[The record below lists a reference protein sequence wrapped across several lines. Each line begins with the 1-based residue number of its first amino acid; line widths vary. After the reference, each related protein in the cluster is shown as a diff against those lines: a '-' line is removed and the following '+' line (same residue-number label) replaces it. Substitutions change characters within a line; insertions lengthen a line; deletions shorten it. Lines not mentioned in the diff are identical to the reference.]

1 MDSYKFQS
9 CCSDFWT
16 NILEPKYNKIFY
28 KYLASVG
35 LLHLFPEICDTQY
48 ELSEFV
54 QTMTNLVEKRNLL
67 VKIFTNKLVIQNF
80 VEYSDNLSRI
90 FNRIKEMPL
99 KGSPAN
105 YIPQLANADP
115 NLFGMSFCSIDGQ
128 MFSIGDTI
136 SKFSIQSCVKP
147 LLYCL
152 ALEEHPEDL
161 HRFIGREPSGVK
173 FNSLSLNDRGQPH
186 NPMINAGAIM
196 TCSLIKSELLPYERF
211 DYISKRLREF
221 SGGIEFGFNNSV
233 YLSEKS
239 TADTNFALAYIMRG
253 AHGFP
258 EKTDINEVLDLY
270 FQCCSMDV
278 TTEMLSTA
286 GATLAN
292 KGQSVT
298 LSSQQFGIGEYMGN
312 QVISNKTSRNCLSL
326 MYSCGMYDYSGVWA
340 FDIGIPAKSG
350 VSGCIYAVIPNIG
363 CISIYSPNIDS
374 TGNSIKGI
382 EFFRELVT
390 EFDYHTFN

>member
-1 MDSYKFQS
+1 MDMYKFQS
-9 CCSDFWT
+9 CCSEFWT
-16 NILEPKYNKIFY
+16 TTLEPKYNKNFY
-28 KYLASVG
+28 EYLTSVG
-35 LLHLFPEICDTQY
+35 LIHLFQKDLVQDVQY

-54 QTMTNLVEKRNLL
+54 QQMSNNTEKHDLL
-67 VKIFTNKLVIQNF
+67 VKIFTNKLVVQNF
-80 VEYSDNLSRI
+80 TEYTDNLSKI
-90 FNRIKEMPL
+90 FNKIKETPL
-99 KGSPAN
+99 KGSTAS
-105 YIPQLANADP
+105 YIPQLANVDP

-128 MFSIGDTI
+128 RFSIGDSTC
-136 SKFSIQSCVKP
+136 KFSIQSCVKP

-152 ALEEHPEDL
+152 ALEEHPEEL

-173 FNSLSLNDRGQPH
+173 FNSLSLNEQGQPH

-196 TCSLIKSELLPYERF
+196 TCSLIKKEKALYERF
-211 DYISKRLREF
+211 DYISRRLQEF

-258 EKTDINEVLDLY
+258 KGSDINEVLDLY

-278 TTEMLSTA
+278 TTEMLSTV

-292 KGQSVT
+292 KGQSVVA
-298 LSSQQFGIGEYMGN
+298 GK

-350 VSGCIYAVIPNIG
+350 VSGVIYAVIPNIG
-363 CISIYSPNIDS
+363 CISIYSPNIDAL
-374 TGNSIKGI
+374 GNSIKGI

>member
-9 CCSDFWT
+9 CCSDFWID
-16 NILEPKYNKIFY
+16 ILEPKYNKIFY

-35 LLHLFPEICDTQY
+35 LLHLFSELCDTQY

-54 QTMTNLVEKRNLL
+54 QKMTDNIEKRNLL
-67 VKIFTNKLVIQNF
+67 VKIFTNKLAIQNF
-80 VEYSDNLSRI
+80 TEYSINLSRI
-90 FNRIKEMPL
+90 FNRIKETPL
-99 KGSPAN
+99 KGSPAS
-105 YIPQLANADP
+105 YIPHLANVDQ

-128 MFSIGDTI
+128 MFSVGDAF

-152 ALEEHPEDL
+152 ALEEHPTDL
-161 HRFIGREPSGVK
+161 HNYIGREPSGVK

-196 TCSLIKSELLPYERF
+196 TCSLIKKEKALYERF
-211 DYISKRLREF
+211 DYISKRLCDF
-221 SGGIEFGFNNSV
+221 SGGIEFGFNNSI

-253 AHGFP
+253 EHGFP
-258 EKTDINEVLDLY
+258 ENTDINEVLDLY

-278 TTEMLSTA
+278 TTEMLSIV

-292 KGQSVT
+292 KGQSV
-298 LSSQQFGIGEYMGN
+298 IIGN

-374 TGNSIKGI
+374 LGNSIRGI
-382 EFFRELVT
+382 EFFREFVT
-390 EFDYHTFN
+390 EFDYHIFN